1 MSEASR
7 PVPSSGR
14 KRRVVR
20 WVLAGAVV
28 AALVTAPALVA
39 ADRLGTPDQ
48 QGGLPAMLPPEE
60 EPAPAGE
67 GAPDPDPQP
76 VPPPPSPTSQS
87 AGGSSW
93 AQRGSPHRMV
103 TVRTT
108 SLDVVTEGRVT
119 RHLQRYGSTITLA
132 ELDRYLPASW
142 LTISDGTATLSA
154 TVVLTRGVR
163 LDVRGDVKRLQ
174 LAGGASPSDAAS
186 VYTGGGALTLA
197 GVSVA
202 AVDPTTG
209 QAVPPTAAGR
219 PSIVVSGGGRLVG
232 TDTTLTD
239 LGTAPVGD
247 EDGRGAIVFN
257 PGSTGSLTRT
267 TLHGGGVELL
277 RSVGV
282 RLADVTVTGSQG
294 DGLVLSGDRGTELSG
309 IRAIGNA
316 GNGVKITGQNSDRP
330 ITGITT
336 SGNGEF
342 GITITGQTGT
352 RITGVATASD
362 RSGGLNISRSIGLVV
377 TDFTA
382 ADQRI
387 GVFTHIYSSGVVLD
401 RIRTSG
407 GRWGLSIEKS
417 TQDLRIT
424 DSTFE
429 GAQVAGVAVGGHQVT
444 LTGVQ
449 VRDSGTGVRIERGA
463 VDTQLTNL
471 TVSGGGDGVVAISG
485 TTGLVVA
492 GLVADYVESDAV
504 RTASPNT
511 RITGARI
518 TGGETGIDA
527 EAATTIT
534 DTTISATAQ
543 GIRSRSPELVQ
554 ATGVTIDALSVG
566 VNAAAG
572 SPFVLADS
580 HVHAIQSLRGEVTS
594 QGTNDLSLP
603 PLNVISVIGI
613 PLIVLAIVLEEIHSI
628 RQRRRRGE
636 NRPQPP
642 LLNMGAT

>member
-1 MSEASR
+1 MNGESTPAPSR
-7 PVPSSGR
+7 GR
-14 KRRVVR
+14 RRRVVR
-20 WVLAGAVV
+20 WLLAGAIV

-39 ADRLGTPDQ
+39 GGRLGTPDQ
-48 QGGLPAMLPPEE
+48 QGPLAAMVPAQE
-60 EPAPAGE
+60 EPDPAAD
-67 GAPDPDPQP
+67 GAPEPNPQP
-76 VPPPPSPTSQS
+76 APPPPSPTSQS

-108 SLDVVTEGRVT
+108 SLDVVTEGRISQ
-119 RHLQRYGSTITLA
+119 RLQRYGSTLTLA

-142 LTISDGTATLSA
+142 LTISDGTAMLSA

-163 LDVRGDVKRLQ
+163 LDVGDDVKRLQ
-174 LAGGASPSDAAS
+174 LTGGASTSDAAS
-186 VYTGGGALTLA
+186 IHTGGGAITLA

-202 AVDPTTG
+202 AVDRTTG

-219 PSIVVSGGGRLVG
+219 PSIVASTGGRLVG
-232 TDTTLTD
+232 TDITLTD
-239 LGTAPVGD
+239 LGTSPAGD
-247 EDGRGAIVFN
+247 DDGRGGIVFN

-267 TLHGGGVELL
+267 TLHGGGLELL

-282 RLADVTVTGSQG
+282 RLADVTVTGSRS
-294 DGLVLSGDRGTELSG
+294 DGLVLSGDRGTKLSG
-309 IRAIGNA
+309 IRAVGNA
-316 GNGVKITGQNSDRP
+316 GNGVQITGQNSDRP

-342 GITITGQTGT
+342 GVAITGQTGT
-352 RITGVATASD
+352 PITGVATASD
-362 RSGGLNISRSIGLVV
+362 RSGGLNISRSVGIVV

-387 GVFTHIYSSGVVLD
+387 GVFSHIYSSGVVLD

-407 GRWGLSIEKS
+407 GRWGVQIEKS
-417 TQDLRIT
+417 TKDLRII

-429 GAQVAGVAVGGHQVT
+429 GAGVAGVAVGGQQVT

-449 VRDSGTGVRIERGA
+449 VRDSETGVRVERGA

-471 TVSGGGDGVVAISG
+471 TVSGGGDGVVAITG
-485 TTGLVVA
+485 TTGLVVT

-504 RTASPNT
+504 RTASPDT
-511 RITGARI
+511 RITGAHI

-527 EAATTIT
+527 EAATTIS
-534 DTTISATAQ
+534 DTTISGTTQ

-554 ATGVTIDALSVG
+554 ATGVSIDALSVG

-613 PLIVLAIVLEEIHSI
+613 PLIVLAIVLEEIHAV
-628 RQRRRRGE
+628 RQRRRRGQ
-636 NRPQPP
+636 NRRQPP
-642 LLNMGAT
+642 LLHMGAT